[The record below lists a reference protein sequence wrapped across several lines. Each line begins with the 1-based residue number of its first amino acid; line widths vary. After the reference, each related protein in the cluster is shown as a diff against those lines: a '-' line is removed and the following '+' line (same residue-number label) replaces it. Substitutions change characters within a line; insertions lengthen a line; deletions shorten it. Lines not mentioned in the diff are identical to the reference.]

1 MRGAIYWAGGQN
13 RACGRLATISNG
25 LEGGIGAVSS
35 LHPAARSC
43 RSFRET
49 SPSGHVVHYPM
60 STVIFSEKPRWPVFR
75 AVGWGAVV
83 VIGTVSVATLALARN
98 EPVSALWMV
107 VAALCVFAVSYRFHS
122 AWLMAKVLTLDE
134 LRATPAVVHE
144 DGKDF
149 VKTNKWVVFGHHFA
163 AIAGPGPLVGP
174 VLAAQFGFLPG
185 MLWMLIGATLGGA
198 VHDCVIMFCS
208 VRRRGKS
215 LGQMVREEVGP
226 FAGVVALVS
235 IVAIM
240 VILLAVLGLVVV
252 NALAESPWGL
262 FTIAAT
268 MPIAVVMGCAMRFGG
283 HSGKWLAGISI
294 FGVVALLAAVWGGK
308 FIVGSRFESM
318 LMVRDTT
325 LAWWIMGYG
334 LLASILPVWLL
345 LAPRDYLS
353 TFMKIGT
360 VAALGVAIVVL
371 GPMLKMPA
379 LTKFIDGTGPIVAGT
394 VFPFCFI
401 TIACAAVSGF
411 HSLISSGTTPK
422 MITREGD
429 IRIVGY
435 GAMVTEMVVG
445 IMALIAASAM
455 EPGQYFAIN
464 MKGDAVAVVQKVSE
478 LGFPVTTAHMTD
490 LAASVGEKTMIGRTG
505 GAPTFAVGMAQMF
518 AGVFRSE
525 GAMAVWYHF
534 AIMFEALFIL
544 TTIDAGTR
552 VGRFLVQDLLGSI
565 VKPLGDTKSFA
576 GNAIATA
583 LFVGAW
589 GWFLYQGVI
598 DPLGGINS
606 LWPIFGIAN
615 QLLGVIAF
623 ALGTTVLIKMGR
635 KRYAWVTLAPL
646 AWLLAVTMT
655 AGWMKLFHAD
665 VRVGFLAAATDLER
679 KLAADGGTPSAQV
692 ATWQHQLLNARVD
705 AAVTGAFLV
714 LVLIVVIAN
723 ARVWWQLLAGKRAAQ
738 LREEPYV
745 PVIVAK
751 AS

>member
-1 MRGAIYWAGGQN
+1 MNSVLSRPAWP
-13 RACGRLATISNG
+13 RL
-25 LEGGIGAVSS
+25 L
-35 LHPAARSC
+35 
-43 RSFRET
+43 
-49 SPSGHVVHYPM
+49 
-60 STVIFSEKPRWPVFR
+60 
-75 AVGWGAVV
+75 GWGAVSLL
-83 VIGTVSVATLALARN
+83 GAGSVATLAWSRG
-98 EPVSALWMV
+98 ETVSALWMV
-107 VAALCVFAVSYRFHS
+107 VAAVCVFAVAYRFHS

-144 DGKDF
+144 DGRDF
-149 VKTNKWVVFGHHFA
+149 VKTNRWVVFGHHFA

-185 MLWMLIGATLGGA
+185 MLWILFGATLGGA

-215 LGQMVREEVGP
+215 LGQMVAEEVGP
-226 FAGVVALVS
+226 FAGFIALIS
-235 IVAIM
+235 IIAIM
-240 VILLAVLGLVVV
+240 IILLAVLALVVV
-252 NALAESPWGL
+252 KALAESPWGL

-268 MPIAVVMGCAMRFGG
+268 MPIAVVMGLAMRSGG
-283 HSGKWLAGISI
+283 HNSSRLGWITA
-294 FGVVALLAAVWGGK
+294 FGVVALLAAVYGGK
-308 FIVGSRFESM
+308 FIPGSALDAVFTLRG
-318 LMVRDTT
+318 TT

-360 VAALGVAIVVL
+360 VAALAVAIVIL
-371 GPMLKMPA
+371 APHLKMPA
-379 LTKFIDGTGPIVAGT
+379 VTKFIDGTGPVFAGP

-401 TIACAAVSGF
+401 TIACAAISGF
-411 HSLISSGTTPK
+411 HSLVSSGTTPK
-422 MITREGD
+422 MIMRESD
-429 IRIVGY
+429 IRVIGY
-435 GAMVTEMVVG
+435 GAMVTEMCVG
-445 IMALIAASAM
+445 IMALIAACAM

-464 MKGDAVAVVQKVSE
+464 MGGAAADVTTKITA
-478 LGFPVTTAHMTD
+478 LGFPVTPADMAG

-505 GAPTFAVGMAQMF
+505 GAPTFAVGMAHMF
-518 AGVFRSE
+518 AGVVGSK
-525 GAMAVWYHF
+525 AALALWYHF

-552 VGRFLVQDLLGSI
+552 VGRFLVQDLLGMAWT
-565 VKPLGDTKSFA
+565 PLANTRSFA
-576 GNAIATA
+576 SNTTATV

-615 QLLGVIAF
+615 QLLAVLAL

-635 KRYAWVTLAPL
+635 ARYAWTTLLPL

-655 AGWMKLFHAD
+655 AGWMKIFSAD
-665 VRVGFLAAATDLER
+665 PRLGFLTAAADLKK
-679 KLAADGGTPSAQV
+679 KLAADGGAPLAQV
-692 ATWQHQLLNARVD
+692 TAWQHQLVNNYIN

-714 LVLIVVIAN
+714 LVAIVVLTC
-723 ARVWWQLLAGKRAAQ
+723 ARVWWQLLAGKRVAD
-738 LREEPYV
+738 LHEEPYV
-745 PVIVAK
+745 AVA
-751 AS
+751 AVQSAAR

>member
-1 MRGAIYWAGGQN
+1 MKFPLWLKIAVWSLVVALGVSAIAVLAWSRG
-13 RACGRLATISNG
+13 
-25 LEGGIGAVSS
+25 
-35 LHPAARSC
+35 
-43 RSFRET
+43 
-49 SPSGHVVHYPM
+49 
-60 STVIFSEKPRWPVFR
+60 
-75 AVGWGAVV
+75 
-83 VIGTVSVATLALARN
+83 

-185 MLWMLIGATLGGA
+185 MLWMLVGATLGGA

-215 LGQMVREEVGP
+215 LAQMVRDEVGP
-226 FAGVVALVS
+226 FAGIAALVS
-235 IVAIM
+235 IIAIM
-240 VILLAVLGLVVV
+240 VILLAVLALVVV

-268 MPIAVVMGCAMRFGG
+268 MPIAIIMGCWMRYGG
-283 HSGKWLAGISI
+283 SGTKSVIGVSV
-294 FGVVALLAAVWGGK
+294 FGVAALLAAVWAGQFVHGTQMETWLTLK
-308 FIVGSRFESM
+308 G
-318 LMVRDTT
+318 TT

-360 VAALGVAIVVL
+360 VFALGLAIVAI

-379 LTKFIDGTGPIVAGT
+379 LTKFIDGTGPVVAGPW
-394 VFPFCFI
+394 FPFVFI

-411 HSLISSGTTPK
+411 HALISSGTTPK
-422 MITREGD
+422 LIANEKH
-429 IRIVGY
+429 IRVVGY

-445 IMALIAASAM
+445 IMALIAACAM
-455 EPGQYFAIN
+455 EPGEYFAIN
-464 MKGDAVAVVQKVSE
+464 MKGEPAAVTAKVTA
-478 LGFPVTTAHMTD
+478 LGFPVTETQMSE

-518 AGVFRSE
+518 ATVLGSK
-525 GAMAVWYHF
+525 GALALWYHF

-552 VGRFLVQDLLGSI
+552 VGRFLVQDLLGLFS
-565 VKPLGDTKSFA
+565 KKLGDTQSFT
-576 GNAIATA
+576 GNTLATL

-606 LWPIFGIAN
+606 LWPIFGVAN
-615 QLLGVIAF
+615 QLLAVIAF
-623 ALGTTVLIKMGR
+623 TLGTTVLIKMGR
-635 KRYAWVTLAPL
+635 ARYAWVTLAPL
-646 AWLLAVTMT
+646 AWLMAVTMT
-655 AGWMKLFHAD
+655 AGWMKIFSPAP
-665 VRVGFLAAATDLER
+665 VGFLALARSAKAKIAA
-679 KLAADGGTPSAQV
+679 GGTPAELKVWHAQV
-692 ATWQHQLLNARVD
+692 FNNHVD
-705 AAVTGAFLV
+705 VAVTGTFMVLV
-714 LVLIVVIAN
+714 LVVVAAS
-723 ARVWWQLLAGKRAAQ
+723 ARVWWQLLAGRRAPD

-745 PVIVAK
+745 ALEG
-751 AS
+751 ASAGK